1 VVSTIGA
8 DASVNLAPYSFFN
21 AVAEAPPMLA
31 FSSHGVKDSATF
43 ADEGAIAGQAV
54 DTAALRPVARC
65 GGPADYAVV
74 DRLFQM
80 SRPEF

>member
-31 FSSHGVKDSATF
+31 FSSHGVKDSAAF
-43 ADEGAIAGQAV
+43 ADEVREFVWNLRLIADPDIG
-54 DTAALRPVARC
+54 
-65 GGPADYAVV
+65 
-74 DRLFQM
+74 
-80 SRPEF
+80 